1 MLRFSSKTILIM
13 AAAVIIVVA
22 AVYLIVGPL
31 GNGTGGTGSSEAPAG
46 GGEAAVL
53 APYAT
58 GDMEN
63 FKPEAQAKPVPD
75 LAFKDGESKDVRL
88 SDFKGKLILLNLW
101 ATWCVPC
108 REEMPALNRLQ
119 AAMGS
124 GKFQVLAL
132 SVDKDGHD
140 LAKAFLAEVKADHIA
155 LYNDPTSRASFAMK
169 AFGLPTTV
177 LVSPDG
183 KEIGRLVGP
192 AHWDGPEAQALIG
205 ATLKAYPPR

>member
-1 MLRFSSKTILIM
+1 MLRFSSKTILII

-31 GNGTGGTGSSEAPAG
+31 GNGTGGNDTASHTDGQAS
-46 GGEAAVL
+46 VL
-53 APYAT
+53 APYAI
-58 GDMEN
+58 GAMAN
-63 FKPEAQAKPVPD
+63 FKPEAAPKPVPA
-75 LAFKDGESKDVRL
+75 LAFKDGEGKDVQI

-124 GKFQVLAL
+124 DKFQVLAL

-140 LAKAFLAEVKADHIA
+140 LAKSFLAEVKADHIA

-177 LVSPDG
+177 LLSPEG
-183 KEIGRLVGP
+183 KEVGRLVGP
-192 AHWDGPEAQALIG
+192 AHWDGAEAQALIET
-205 ATLKAYPPR
+205 ALKAYPAP

>member
-1 MLRFSSKTILIM
+1 MLRSSSKTILII

-31 GNGTGGTGSSEAPAG
+31 GNGTGRNGAPAG
-46 GGEAAVL
+46 GPEAMVL

-58 GDMEN
+58 GAMEN
-63 FKPEAQAKPVPD
+63 FKQEVPAKPAPD
-75 LAFKDGESKDVRL
+75 LAFKDGEGKDVHL
-88 SDFKGKLILLNLW
+88 SDFRGKLILLNLW

-124 GKFQVLAL
+124 DRFQVLAL

-177 LVSPDG
+177 LISPEG

-192 AHWDGPEAQALIG
+192 AHWDGPEAQALLG
-205 ATLKAYPPR
+205 EALKAFTAK